1 VQARALVAG
10 RPYATP
16 DDVKRVAMP
25 VLSHRILATSPGA
38 FDGAA
43 GGRRE
48 RDAIQKILDEV
59 PVPL

>member
-1 VQARALVAG
+1 V
-10 RPYATP
+10 
-16 DDVKRVAMP
+16 
-25 VLSHRILATSPGA
+25 LATTPGA
-38 FDGAA
+38 FDASG